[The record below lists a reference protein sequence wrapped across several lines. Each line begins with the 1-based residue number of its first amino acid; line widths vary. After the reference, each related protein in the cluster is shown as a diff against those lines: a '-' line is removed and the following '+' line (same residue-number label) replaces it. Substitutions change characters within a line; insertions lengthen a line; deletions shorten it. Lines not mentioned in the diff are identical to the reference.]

1 SPNTLLG
8 ISLGLLGL
16 MTGGQVRRIAGVL
29 EFHGGAVSWFLKNM
43 TLLEGGAS
51 AMTLGHTILGR
62 SECDLDLCRA
72 PELIH
77 VRQYERWGP
86 AFLPAYLGCS
96 AYLWL
101 RGKNFYRD
109 NPFERE

>member
-1 SPNTLLG
+1 
-8 ISLGLLGL
+8 
-16 MTGGQVRRIAGVL
+16 
-29 EFHGGAVSWFLKNM
+29 
-43 TLLEGGAS
+43 
-51 AMTLGHTILGR
+51 MTLGHTILGR

-72 PELIH
+72 HELIH

-109 NPFERE
+109 NPFEREAFDQEDPHATK